1 MINGN
6 MIMDMTPT
14 SSIDK
19 EQIIDIKTQL
29 KERDSNME
37 LLRCVAML
45 LVVLVHTGFLSLGLP
60 TQAESLQTPVSVFM
74 RLLTQSVS
82 VVCVNVFV
90 LLSGWYGIRFSIKRL
105 GSFLFQV
112 FFFSFLIYA
121 CLAIIYPT
129 DHLNILSLSRLFI
142 LNGEDYWFVKSYLL
156 LFLFAPFLN
165 ALAEC
170 QEGKQTVKYVLIA
183 FFVFQTIYG
192 WLSIKGVTEIEGGY
206 SAISFMGLYLLM
218 RYIRN
223 YSYNI
228 SKYSGKL
235 YIALFCGIALLNA
248 LIAFF
253 LVRMDLTV
261 FGRIFTYTN
270 PLVICQSLLLV
281 FAFSMFKVKSKFIN
295 WLAISCFAVYLTHAN
310 EFILR
315 PYYGRWIKFL
325 FDEQSTIVF
334 IFAVVS
340 TILVIFFLS
349 ILLDKIR
356 IYTWTKIVGK

>member
-6 MIMDMTPT
+6 MIRIMIGINSIGKRIMEA
-14 SSIDK
+14 SSIN
-19 EQIIDIKTQL
+19 

-37 LLRCVAML
+37 LLRCMAMI
-45 LVVLVHTGFLSLGLP
+45 LVLLVHTGFLSLGLP
-60 TQAESLQTPVSVFM
+60 TQAESLQTPFSVFM

-105 GSFLFQV
+105 GGFLFQV

-129 DHLNILSLSRLFI
+129 NHLNILSLSRLFI

-165 ALAEC
+165 ELVEC

-192 WLSIKGVTEIEGGY
+192 WLSIKGATELEGGY
-206 SAISFMGLYLLM
+206 SALSFMGLYLLI
-218 RYIRN
+218 RYLR
-223 YSYNI
+223 SYGYDT
-228 SKYSGKL
+228 SKYSGYIYITL
-235 YIALFCGIALLNA
+235 FFGIALFNALL
-248 LIAFF
+248 AFF
-253 LVRMDLTV
+253 LARINFMV

-270 PLVICQSLLLV
+270 PLVICQSILLV
-281 FAFSMFKVKSKFIN
+281 LAFSQFKVKSKFIN
-295 WLAISCFAVYLTHAN
+295 WLARSCFAVYLTHAN
-310 EFILR
+310 GFILR

-325 FDEQSTIVF
+325 FDEESTIMF

>member
-6 MIMDMTPT
+6 MIRIMIGTN
-14 SSIDK
+14 SIGK
-19 EQIIDIKTQL
+19 RIMEPNLINE
-29 KERDSNME
+29 ERDSNME
-37 LLRCVAML
+37 LLRCTAMF
-45 LVVLVHTGFLSLGLP
+45 LVMLVHTGFLSLGLP

-90 LLSGWYGIRFSIKRL
+90 LLSGWYGIKFSIKRL

-112 FFFSFLIYA
+112 FFFSFLIYT
-121 CLAIIYPT
+121 CLVVIQPT
-129 DHLNILSLSRLFI
+129 DYLNFLSFSRLFI
-142 LNGEDYWFVKSYLL
+142 MNSEDYWFVKSYLL

-165 ALAEC
+165 TLVER
-170 QEGKQTVKYVLIA
+170 QEGKQV
-183 FFVFQTIYG
+183 
-192 WLSIKGVTEIEGGY
+192 SIKGVTELEGGY
-206 SAISFMGLYLLM
+206 SALSFMGLYLLI
-218 RYIRN
+218 RYLRN
-223 YSYNI
+223 YSYNT

-235 YIALFCGIALLNA
+235 YIILFCGIALLNA
-248 LIAFF
+248 LLAFF
-253 LVRMDLTV
+253 LVRINLTV

-281 FAFSMFKVKSKFIN
+281 FAFSKFKVKSKFIN

-325 FDEQSTIVF
+325 FDGQNTIMF